1 MAADS
6 NMGFHQGTIPSSFCN
21 RHMLSFQSGARNSTT
36 GMISGDVSSSGMS
49 SSTRGL
55 LLSGSPTMINN
66 MPAISAAGS
75 SSSNVRHDHV
85 HTFKPGTVSGSD
97 WSAQEVAK
105 LNEGLIKY
113 AHEPNF
119 MKYIKIAAMLPEK
132 TIRDVAM
139 RCRWMSNKVNGKRRK
154 PEEHYAGKKIKDT
167 KEKMVASSS
176 TANVRMVPSDN
187 MSPYSLMMHHNVNH
201 HDHFSHGGPTLDG
214 AIQHLLDE
222 NVQMLSQIS
231 ANLATF
237 KIRENI
243 ELFLRARNNFTSILR
258 RMSEWPPTMN
268 QVPGIMS
275 PLPHLSVLINE
286 ELLKSVVSFNG
297 KDVVFGAAR
306 GVNP

>member
-139 RCRWMSNKVNGKRRK
+139 RCRWMS
-154 PEEHYAGKKIKDT
+154 
-167 KEKMVASSS
+167 EKMVASSS